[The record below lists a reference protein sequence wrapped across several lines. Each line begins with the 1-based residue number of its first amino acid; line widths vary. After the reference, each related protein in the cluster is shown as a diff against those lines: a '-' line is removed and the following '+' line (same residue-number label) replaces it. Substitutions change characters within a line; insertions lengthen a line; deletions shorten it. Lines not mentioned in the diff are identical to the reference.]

1 MQKFNYTRP
10 YIYKNNG
17 QDIESG
23 IAYALTGQYKRADNI
38 ASDKS
43 ADVLNYQVKSA
54 RATVCKGADVEKALE
69 SDKATAYIYGTQA
82 GIAYVM
88 TKSEYL
94 DFVKTFSTT
103 TQDSRK
109 NGGAI
114 KTRLRYETETMLD
127 WLERRA

>member
-1 MQKFNYTRP
+1 MQKFTYTRP
-10 YIYKNNG
+10 HTYKNNG

-43 ADVLNYQVKSA
+43 ADVLNYQIKSA

-69 SDKATAYIYGTQA
+69 SDKATAYIYGTQS